1 MHDKRGGG
9 QKQFT
14 NVSGHERIWAG
25 HALQNRALPI
35 IYTVLA
41 KPSWRKTMVY
51 QQYCSV
57 VQKDTSVGT

>member
-35 IYTVLA
+35 FYTVLA
-41 KPSWRKTMVY
+41 EPSRRKTMVY
-51 QQYCSV
+51 Q
-57 VQKDTSVGT
+57 